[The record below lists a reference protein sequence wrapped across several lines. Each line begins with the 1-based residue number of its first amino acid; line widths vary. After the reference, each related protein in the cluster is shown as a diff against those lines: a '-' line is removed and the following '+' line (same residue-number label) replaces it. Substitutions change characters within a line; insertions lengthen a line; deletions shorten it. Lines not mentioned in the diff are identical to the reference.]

1 MKFKGYILALSL
13 LATGAILESCSD
25 SLLDINAQGALSEQ
39 QAYSRAG
46 VDALLVGAYAALDGQ
61 QFVNGGAQNLSGT
74 SGWEAA
80 PDNWTLGSIA
90 GGDAHKGSD
99 GSDQPA
105 IDAIAKFSADPSNG
119 YFNSKWRTVYEGIN
133 RANTVIR
140 VLALVPEISDA
151 DRSKLN
157 AEARFLRG
165 HYYFELKKIFNNVP
179 WVDETIATVDAAK
192 VQNNV
197 DIWPKI
203 QADFEFAYANLPATQ
218 PSVGKAN
225 KWAAGSYLAKALLYQ
240 KKYTE
245 AKTVFDA
252 VIAQGVTSNGLKY
265 ALTQKFKDNFDAAT
279 ENNSESVFAIQMAA
293 NDGTNNI
300 ANANQGS
307 MLNFPYG
314 DSPFRCCGFFQPAQD
329 LVNSYRTNATG
340 LPLVDAYNNAANV
353 VKSDQG
359 IASNQPFTPD
369 AGTLDP
375 RLDWTVG
382 RRGLPY
388 HDWGYHPGA
397 SWIRSPGQ
405 SYAGPYSPKKNIY
418 WQATQDIYSDQSSWA
433 PGTAINLNV
442 IRFADVILMAAE
454 VEAQLNNLA
463 QAQTYVNLVRARAAE
478 PTGFLHKYA
487 NDATPV
493 AGFSATPAANYKI
506 AVYPAGTFAG
516 LGKDGALKAIYFE
529 RKIELAMEG
538 HRFFDLV
545 RWGIA
550 QTTLNAFFAYE
561 GTVTSDIRGGNF
573 VAPKNEYYPIPQ
585 RQIDLSTQGGTSAL
599 KQNSGY

>member
-1 MKFKGYILALSL
+1 MKFKKYTLALSL
-13 LATGAILESCSD
+13 LLTVALMDSCSD
-25 SLLDINAQGALSEQ
+25 RLLEIGAQGALSEEQ
-39 QAYSRAG
+39 TYNRAG
-46 VDALLVGAYAALDGQ
+46 VDALLLGAYAALDGQ
-61 QFVNGGAQNLSGT
+61 QNTNNTAQNLSG
-74 SGWEAA
+74 SSAWEAA
-80 PDNWTLGSIA
+80 ADNWTLGSIA

-105 IDAIAKFSADPSNG
+105 IDAIAKFSADPSNS
-119 YFNSKWRTVYEGIN
+119 YFNSKWRTVYEGVN

-151 DRSKLN
+151 DRAILN
-157 AEARFLRG
+157 GEARFLRA
-165 HYYFELKKIFNNVP
+165 HYYFELKKVFNNVP
-179 WVDETIATVDAAK
+179 WIDETIATVDAPQ
-192 VQNNV
+192 VVNTV
-197 DIWPKI
+197 DIWPLI
-203 QADFEFAYANLPATQ
+203 QADFEYAYANLPATQ
-218 PSVGKAN
+218 SVVGKVN
-225 KWAAGSYLAKALLYQ
+225 KWAAGSYLAKTLLYQ
-240 KKYTE
+240 KKYAE

-265 ALTQKFKDNFDAAT
+265 ALTKRFEDNFDAAT
-279 ENNSESVFAIQMAA
+279 DNSSESVFAIQMAA

-300 ANANQGS
+300 ANANQAG

-314 DSPFRCCGFFQPAQD
+314 DSPFRCCGFYQPSQD
-329 LVNSYRTNATG
+329 LVNSYRTNASTG
-340 LPLVDAYNNAANV
+340 LPYVNDYNSHV

-359 IASNQPFTPD
+359 VAANQAFTPET
-369 AGTLDP
+369 GNVDP

-418 WQATQDIYSDQSSWA
+418 WQATQDIYSDQSAWA

-442 IRFADVILMAAE
+442 IRYADVLLMAAE

-463 QAQTYVNLVRARAAE
+463 QAQTYVNMVRARAANPE
-478 PTGFLHKYA
+478 SILYKYKDDK
-487 NDATPV
+487 NPL
-493 AGFSATPAANYKI
+493 AGFSTTPAANYKI
-506 AVYPAGTFAG
+506 SVYPTGAFAG
-516 LGKDGALKAIYFE
+516 LGKDGALRAIYFE
-529 RKIELAMEG
+529 RKLELAMEG

-550 QTTLNAFFAYE
+550 QTTLNAYFAYE
-561 GTVTSDIRGGNF
+561 GTVTTDIRGGSF
-573 VAPKNEYYPIPQ
+573 TAGKNEYYPIPQ
-585 RQIDLSTQGGTSAL
+585 RQVDLSTQSGTSSL
-599 KQNSGY
+599 RQNSGY

>member
-1 MKFKGYILALSL
+1 MKFKKYILALSL
-13 LATGAILESCSD
+13 FLTAVILDSCSD
-25 SLLDINAQGALSEQ
+25 SLLDIGAQGALSEEQ
-39 QAYSRAG
+39 TYNRAG

-61 QFVNGGAQNLSGT
+61 QFVNGGAQNLSG
-74 SGWEAA
+74 SNAWEAA
-80 PDNWTLGSIA
+80 PDNWTFGSIA

-105 IDAIAKFSADPSNG
+105 IDAIAKFSADPSNS

-151 DRSKLN
+151 DRASLN
-157 AEARFLRG
+157 GQARFLRG

-179 WVDETIATVDAAK
+179 WIDETIKTADAPK
-192 VQNNV
+192 VVNTV
-197 DIWPKI
+197 DIWPNI
-203 QADFEFAYANLPATQ
+203 QADFEYAYANLPVTQ
-218 PSVGKAN
+218 PEVGKVN
-225 KWAAGSYLAKALLYQ
+225 KWAAGSYLAKTLLYQ
-240 KKYTE
+240 KKYAE

-252 VIAQGVTSNGLKY
+252 VIAQGVTSSGAKY
-265 ALTQKFKDNFDAAT
+265 ALTRRFEDNFDAAT
-279 ENNSESVFAIQMAA
+279 DNSSESVFAIQMAA

-300 ANANQGS
+300 ANANQGG

-314 DSPFRCCGFFQPAQD
+314 DSPFRCCGFFQPSQD
-329 LVNSYRTNATG
+329 LVNSYRTNSQTG
-340 LPLVDAYNNAANV
+340 LPYVDDYNTHV

-359 IASNQPFTPD
+359 IASSQAFTPD
-369 AGTLDP
+369 AGNLDP

-388 HDWGYHPGA
+388 HDWGFHPGA

-418 WQATQDIYSDQSSWA
+418 WQATQDIYSDQSAWA
-433 PGTAINLNV
+433 PGTAINVNV
-442 IRFADVILMAAE
+442 IRYADVLLMAAE

-463 QAQTYVNLVRARAAE
+463 QAQTYVNLVRARAAD
-478 PTGFLHKYA
+478 PASTLYKYV
-487 NDATPV
+487 NDKNPL
-493 AGFSATPAANYKI
+493 AGFSTTPAANYKI
-506 AVYPAGTFAG
+506 AVYPAGAFAG
-516 LGKDGALKAIYFE
+516 MGKDGALKAIYFE

-550 QTTLNAFFAYE
+550 QTALTAFFQYE
-561 GTVTSDIRGGNF
+561 GTVTTDVRGGSF
-573 VAPKNEYYPIPQ
+573 IAGKNEYFPIPQ
-585 RQIDLSTQGGTSAL
+585 RQIDLSTQSGSSSL
-599 KQNSGY
+599 RQNANY